1 MKKVLCLV
9 LAVVMLLSCAT
20 ACSGKKKIE
29 IVDLNSLDGLT
40 VAFQAGTTS
49 DDLLTDLVETKTI
62 AATMVQNEKVLT
74 CFTQLE
80 NGEVDA
86 ILTDSTVA
94 ESYVEANA
102 DKYQIAW
109 VQESDAE
116 NFGIA
121 IPLGQKDIQAAINE
135 AMAILDE
142 EGIIDA
148 MVSKWFGDGSS
159 ELVMPK
165 EQKVTGYDLSLLN
178 EGTLTVG
185 ASIDYP
191 PYESYA
197 SDGVTPIGFDVDLV
211 TAVATLLGLEV
222 SFIDTAFEGIFGG
235 MGVNFDVV
243 CSGVT
248 INDERLEN
256 MLFSDPYIENYQCIV
271 IAK

>member
-9 LAVVMLLSCAT
+9 LAVVMLLCCAT
-20 ACSGKKKIE
+20 ACNGQKKIE
-29 IVDLNSLDGLT
+29 ITDLNSLDGLV

-62 AATMVQNEKVLT
+62 EATMVQNEKVLT
-74 CFTQLE
+74 CFTQLA

-86 ILTDSTVA
+86 ILIDSTVA
-94 ESYVEANA
+94 ESYVESNA

-109 VQESDAE
+109 TQSSDAE

-121 IPLGQKDIQAAINE
+121 IPLDGKDIQSAINE
-135 AMAILDE
+135 AMKILKDD
-142 EGIIDA
+142 GVIDA
-148 MVSKWFGDGSS
+148 LVSKWFGDGSV

-165 EQKVTGYDLSLLN
+165 EQKVTGYDLALLN

-197 SDGVTPIGFDVDLV
+197 SDGVTPVGFDVDLAH
-211 TAVATLLGLEV
+211 AVGTLLGLEV
-222 SFIDTAFEGIFGG
+222 KFIDTSFEGIFGG
-235 MGVNFDVV
+235 MGVNFDIV

-248 INDERLEN
+248 INDDRLEN